1 MYEVKIPHV
10 VFRLLLLLPRMA
22 FGPIFIDNRTGFCS
36 IREIF
41 TSHGLYCRAKI
52 LMARPSKSRYFSE
65 WSKNPERLH
74 IYRP

>member
-41 TSHGLYCRAKI
+41 E
-52 LMARPSKSRYFSE
+52 RPSKSRYFSE